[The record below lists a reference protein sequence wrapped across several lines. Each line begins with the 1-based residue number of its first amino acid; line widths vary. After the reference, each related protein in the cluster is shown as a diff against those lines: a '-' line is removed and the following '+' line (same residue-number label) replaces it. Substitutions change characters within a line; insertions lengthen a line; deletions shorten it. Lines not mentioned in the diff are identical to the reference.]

1 MMARATTLQIVS
13 GKSFEYA
20 LLVEFYKK
28 LKILTEVDILK
39 NSSYDLAKGYF
50 ESLSD
55 TEQGKYRLSAS
66 IAANL
71 LLDIEPRLSHSV
83 GEKDRLQLEIISDAQ
98 AQSGDVRDVLAIRA
112 FQKWEIGISAK
123 NNHKAVKHS
132 RLSNTIDFGSKWL
145 GIPCS
150 KEYFDEIRPVFDR
163 LDLAKRESGGEMRWS
178 QYGDYH
184 ESVYVPILDA
194 FIRELKRI
202 TDRDSG
208 SAAALV
214 HYLVGNKDFYKVIK
228 NPKYVEVQAYN
239 LNGTMN
245 APSPKKKAYDKV
257 PKLRLPDELVK
268 ISYKANSKNT
278 IIVNLNQ
285 GWEIAFRIHNA
296 SSRIE
301 PSLKFD
307 INLVSTPQSL
317 FSTKIYLNR

>member
-1 MMARATTLQIVS
+1 MAKKPSIQVIN
-13 GKSFEYA
+13 GKAFEYA
-20 LLVEFYKK
+20 LLLEFYEK
-28 LKILTEVDILK
+28 LQLLTEVDVLK
-39 NSSYDLAKGYF
+39 NSSHDFALGYF
-50 ESLSD
+50 ESFSE

-71 LLDIEPRLSHSV
+71 LLDIEPRLSHSI

-112 FQKWEIGISAK
+112 VQKWEIGISAK
-123 NNHKAVKHS
+123 NNHRAVKHS
-132 RLSNTIDFGSKWL
+132 RLSNNIDFGQKWL

-150 KEYFDEIRPVFDR
+150 KEYFDEIQPIFDK
-163 LDLAKRESGGEMRWS
+163 LDEEKKNSGGKLEWK

-184 ESVYVPILDA
+184 ASVYVPVLDA
-194 FIRELKRI
+194 FAKELKRI
-202 TDRDSG
+202 TDQHPQ
-208 SAAALV
+208 AAASLV
-214 HYLVGNKDFYKVIK
+214 HYLVGNKDFYKVVK
-228 NPKYVEVQAYN
+228 RPKCVEIQAYN

-245 APSPKKKAYDKV
+245 LASPLKKAYDKV
-257 PKLRLPDELVK
+257 PKLKLPDELVK
-268 ISYKANSKNT
+268 ISYKPRSRNT
-278 IIVNLNQ
+278 IIVNLDQ

-317 FSTKIYLNR
+317 FSTKIYLNKK